1 MTPPRWDP
9 PRHRKAGWIGSRGLD
24 SSASL
29 GSRIARS
36 IAPALPPSPRRGPP
50 SSCASRGADL
60 AAVAPRD
67 HAAASRR
74 RAGCCLDEFQRIE
87 PSAAERIC
95 NSATNA
101 AFFVAIGVGSTLS
114 TCAARSPQLSL
125 STQRSTQTS
134 SPPCSLAARPQQY
147 RAPQPSQCVRASL
160 CVLKARGNRAQ

>member
-1 MTPPRWDP
+1 VTPPRWDP
-9 PRHRKAGWIGSRGLD
+9 PGWTGID
-24 SSASL
+24 SSASS
-29 GSRIARS
+29 GSRVARS
-36 IAPALPPSPRRGPP
+36 IAPAPPPSPRRGPP
-50 SSCASRGADL
+50 SSCASSGADF

-74 RAGCCLDEFQRIE
+74 RAGCCLDVFQRIE

-101 AFFVAIGVGSTLS
+101 AFFVAMGVGSTLS

-134 SPPCSLAARPQQY
+134 CSSPPCSLAARPQQY

-160 CVLKARGNRAQ
+160 YASKARGNRAQ